1 MCQKNLISVIG
12 HSLSYQPNMK
22 NVILKNKLVL
32 ISIFFI
38 SFLFI
43 EKTKAELVS
52 KPDFEKVKKVLCKVA
67 VQEKNEKE
75 SDCGFK
81 EAQFE
86 THSVDI
92 NADGQP
98 EFSYKNNEGCGAHV
112 NCDFYLLQKK
122 GINWIVIA
130 SDMAQTLWLDNKSTK
145 GYKNFFTR
153 LGSSA
158 CESVFKNFIWNGN
171 KYIAH
176 TTVCNYCDLEKTN
189 KKNKMPPLC
198 ETDMKKINTL
208 FTIEE

>member
-1 MCQKNLISVIG
+1 
-12 HSLSYQPNMK
+12 MK
-22 NVILKNKLVL
+22 NVISKNKIIL

-38 SFLFI
+38 SLLFI
-43 EKTKAELVS
+43 EKTKAETVL
-52 KPDFEKVKKVLCKVA
+52 KPDFETVKKVLCEVA
-67 VQEKNEKE
+67 TQNTDEKM
-75 SDCGFK
+75 DCSFK

-86 THSVDI
+86 IHSVDI

-112 NCDFYLLQKK
+112 NCDFYLLQRK
-122 GINWIVIA
+122 GKNWIVIA

-158 CESVFKNFIWNGN
+158 CECAFKNFIWNGK

-176 TTVCNYCDLEKTN
+176 TTVCNYCDLEKTS